1 MNLWLL
7 FVLGTI
13 WGTSYL
19 FIKVA
24 VAEISPFTL
33 VAGRLALASAAM
45 WAVVH
50 LRGDGFPRNRRLWL
64 TYAMTGFF
72 NGALPFSLIS
82 WGEQYIS
89 SGLAALLQAFTPIAT
104 VILAHFLTH
113 DDQINPKKLLGVL
126 LGFVGVGVLLWPE
139 LRAGLTA
146 SVWGM
151 LAMIVSSISY
161 AIGAIVARRRL
172 SNQPPLTSAAGQF
185 TMGFV
190 YILPLTLI
198 LDRPLTALPSL
209 PALASWVTLAL
220 LGTVIAYAI
229 YYPLLARTNATFVT
243 SVTYLI
249 PITGLILGAVFLHEK
264 LTWMIFLSLALV
276 MAGVLL
282 VRSGGNGPLPLTNR
296 SLCQK
301 GGKP

>member
-1 MNLWLL
+1 MNLLLL
-7 FVLGTI
+7 FILGAI

-33 VAGRLALASAAM
+33 VAGRLALASVAM
-45 WAVVH
+45 WGVARM
-50 LRGDGFPRNRRLWL
+50 RGNRFPRDRRLWL

-113 DDQINPKKLLGVL
+113 DDRISPKKLAGVL

-139 LRAGLTA
+139 LNHGLTA

-151 LAMIVSSISY
+151 LAMIASSVSY

-172 SNQPPLTSAAGQF
+172 SQQPPLVSAAGQF

-190 YILPLTLI
+190 YILPLALLI
-198 LDRPLTALPSL
+198 EHLPAAMPSV

-249 PITGLILGAVFLHEK
+249 PITGLILGAVFLPER
-264 LTWMIFLSLALV
+264 LTWLIFLSLALV
-276 MAGVLL
+276 MTGVLL
-282 VRSGGNGPLPLTNR
+282 VRSGGNANR
-296 SLCQK
+296 RVSGSAK
-301 GGKP
+301 RRS